1 MESDVSTK
9 AGCDSLADQI
19 KAKEDSLDILV
30 NNSGLSWGAP
40 MDKTD
45 ETKGWDKGDYDLSL
59 LFCSFSPDAYPY
71 SVSSRSLQCERQSSL
86 LLDCSFNP
94 ALGERKDLH

>member
-1 MESDVSTK
+1 
-9 AGCDSLADQI
+9 
-19 KAKEDSLDILV
+19 
-30 NNSGLSWGAP
+30 